1 MAETA
6 AGNVN
11 ESTDTGTS
19 PLAPSNSDSSTPTLI
34 TCEKCAAIE
43 DEEQKRQ
50 IENVVF
56 SVSCPDG
63 QVVNLFA
70 STSDN
75 DASCS
80 NVCTHMILGRG
91 KHGIPSSAVHVSR
104 RSCVL
109 RVVVVNTN
117 KRNNAASHRLE
128 LVVLGSHPCRITRV
142 PPLSTALLSLSSSSS
157 SSSLQE
163 ENSLYIKSISQ
174 ILNDNTNSGR
184 DDMSPSSINI
194 HHGDVIEPYARPMD
208 VNVINAMT
216 NGVYYPFTINI
227 TRVGDEKINGIAFA
241 RASRMINMTTMAPPP
256 PSLMQNEC
264 EGSSQETIQFKAVVH
279 ETNNNLS
286 TEVTTLNNVLTDNT
300 ATTLS
305 DETSNNNKTD
315 DEDEDMDKILHLV
328 VSTEVKNDTT
338 DGNICAST
346 KLIENGLVINT
357 DSSNEPQPEAAEST
371 IPTSAAN
378 LSSSK
383 ENSRSD
389 TSQDELSLD
398 DTSLDDIDNA
408 KDTIVDILRNVDCP
422 GSFAVGGACENGV
435 LLMPGL
441 VVDGVGTIGL
451 PLSGIQAIELS
462 KRCEDAPFGRGS
474 VTVVDKSVRNTFQ
487 LSPKNFKISNPSWA
501 KDVENLTKKVC
512 DGLGV
517 ISMKVQAQ
525 LYKLL
530 LYEEGS
536 FFAPHRDSEKVDGMF
551 GTLVIVLPSQFAGGE
566 LIVNH
571 KGEVKTFDQ
580 SSLSSFKTQYAAF
593 YSDCKHEFTRVTSG
607 HRLCLV
613 YNLVKMESCRSLPK
627 PKNIRAHVNRLKA
640 AARKWEEEY
649 DGNKIFINTSH
660 KYTPAGIK
668 NGSGSMKY
676 KGGDS
681 HLVELLES
689 AIAEGAPIDYDH
701 GTFSLTEEGYGEEDY
716 DDYRGWRGGYGRSYT
731 WGDTTD
737 RNLTLTLS
745 TWGLVEITDE
755 EDDLLQEEEY
765 FNDPEDETFEPT
777 GNEGVNASRQYADVE
792 AIVIW
797 PRSQR
802 WKVVTNN
809 DTSKMCACIYK
820 ACEEGFPVSEP
831 KHECIR
837 KAEELIPRVKEK
849 DMATLM
855 KCIIKIGDDSLGK
868 KLLFMYAEHR
878 PLNIAKELLREFF
891 DCVGID
897 AVYSILR
904 ASIDTSQFAA
914 DPTGVANLFIKY
926 TDALSLPPSNTQQ
939 REELITT
946 FVDSMSECISANKMP
961 TKCID
966 LFPLEPILKLLICD
980 KSEHYGLL
988 AKSVLKGYTWMS
1000 SQRITITHTQY
1011 GSARTRV
1018 EEPKGPTILLGAA
1031 SSLIGLCEKYG
1042 WSEFADEV
1050 IDAVNKLCLHK
1061 VDIALALVEKVIG
1074 FASSKEDTH
1083 RSIVCSRM
1091 ASSVCER
1098 MLPDNLPSDS
1108 SHRGL
1113 FTLAACKRL
1122 FGVIQSHNPSAA
1134 PRFVAIVQTLD
1145 IDLVLYPLVTDS
1157 TVQKSINEQMKPSL
1171 CMLTTHCAQMLK
1183 SRLSAYVGGVNMWS
1197 VPHANLSKVGSYS
1210 SFLRNPCLQ
1219 VHDWA
1224 VRKTDHKMFLQDL
1237 APLVRVGDVRAES
1250 YQPGG
1255 RGAWHFKITKLRC
1268 SSVPMSSVGSMS
1280 CTCSSGQQQRYGYG
1294 QNRTNCQLSKHKAT
1308 LLKCGEEKK
1317 KYDAVKLLLTAE
1329 QLFEID
1335 GNVPDSDNRKR
1346 PAPSTTPLAHI
1357 AATPAVPNQDQ
1368 LQQAVKKPKSSSEVI
1383 DLT

>member
-1 MAETA
+1 
-6 AGNVN
+6 
-11 ESTDTGTS
+11 
-19 PLAPSNSDSSTPTLI
+19 
-34 TCEKCAAIE
+34 
-43 DEEQKRQ
+43 
-50 IENVVF
+50 
-56 SVSCPDG
+56 
-63 QVVNLFA
+63 
-70 STSDN
+70 
-75 DASCS
+75 
-80 NVCTHMILGRG
+80 
-91 KHGIPSSAVHVSR
+91 
-104 RSCVL
+104 
-109 RVVVVNTN
+109 
-117 KRNNAASHRLE
+117 
-128 LVVLGSHPCRITRV
+128 
-142 PPLSTALLSLSSSSS
+142 
-157 SSSLQE
+157 
-163 ENSLYIKSISQ
+163 
-174 ILNDNTNSGR
+174 
-184 DDMSPSSINI
+184 MSPSSINI

-264 EGSSQETIQFKAVVH
+264 EGSSQETIQLKAVVH

-357 DSSNEPQPEAAEST
+357 DSSNEPQPEATEST

-378 LSSSK
+378 LLSSK

-487 LSPKNFKISNPSWA
+487 LSPKDFKISNPSWA

-536 FFAPHRDSEKVDGMF
+536 FFAPHRESEKVDGMF

-689 AIAEGAPIDYDH
+689 AIAEGAP
-701 GTFSLTEEGYGEEDY
+701 
-716 DDYRGWRGGYGRSYT
+716 
-731 WGDTTD
+731 
-737 RNLTLTLS
+737 
-745 TWGLVEITDE
+745 
-755 EDDLLQEEEY
+755 
-765 FNDPEDETFEPT
+765 
-777 GNEGVNASRQYADVE
+777 
-792 AIVIW
+792 
-797 PRSQR
+797 
-802 WKVVTNN
+802 
-809 DTSKMCACIYK
+809 
-820 ACEEGFPVSEP
+820 
-831 KHECIR
+831 
-837 KAEELIPRVKEK
+837 
-849 DMATLM
+849 
-855 KCIIKIGDDSLGK
+855 
-868 KLLFMYAEHR
+868 
-878 PLNIAKELLREFF
+878 
-891 DCVGID
+891 
-897 AVYSILR
+897 
-904 ASIDTSQFAA
+904 
-914 DPTGVANLFIKY
+914 
-926 TDALSLPPSNTQQ
+926 
-939 REELITT
+939 
-946 FVDSMSECISANKMP
+946 
-961 TKCID
+961 
-966 LFPLEPILKLLICD
+966 
-980 KSEHYGLL
+980 
-988 AKSVLKGYTWMS
+988 
-1000 SQRITITHTQY
+1000 
-1011 GSARTRV
+1011 
-1018 EEPKGPTILLGAA
+1018 
-1031 SSLIGLCEKYG
+1031 
-1042 WSEFADEV
+1042 
-1050 IDAVNKLCLHK
+1050 
-1061 VDIALALVEKVIG
+1061 
-1074 FASSKEDTH
+1074 
-1083 RSIVCSRM
+1083 
-1091 ASSVCER
+1091 
-1098 MLPDNLPSDS
+1098 
-1108 SHRGL
+1108 
-1113 FTLAACKRL
+1113 
-1122 FGVIQSHNPSAA
+1122 
-1134 PRFVAIVQTLD
+1134 
-1145 IDLVLYPLVTDS
+1145 
-1157 TVQKSINEQMKPSL
+1157 
-1171 CMLTTHCAQMLK
+1171 LTTIMA
-1183 SRLSAYVGGVNMWS
+1183 
-1197 VPHANLSKVGSYS
+1197 
-1210 SFLRNPCLQ
+1210 
-1219 VHDWA
+1219 
-1224 VRKTDHKMFLQDL
+1224 
-1237 APLVRVGDVRAES
+1237 
-1250 YQPGG
+1250 
-1255 RGAWHFKITKLRC
+1255 HF
-1268 SSVPMSSVGSMS
+1268 
-1280 CTCSSGQQQRYGYG
+1280 
-1294 QNRTNCQLSKHKAT
+1294 H
-1308 LLKCGEEKK
+1308 
-1317 KYDAVKLLLTAE
+1317 
-1329 QLFEID
+1329 
-1335 GNVPDSDNRKR
+1335 
-1346 PAPSTTPLAHI
+1346 
-1357 AATPAVPNQDQ
+1357 
-1368 LQQAVKKPKSSSEVI
+1368 
-1383 DLT
+1383 

>member
-1 MAETA
+1 M
-6 AGNVN
+6 
-11 ESTDTGTS
+11 
-19 PLAPSNSDSSTPTLI
+19 
-34 TCEKCAAIE
+34 
-43 DEEQKRQ
+43 
-50 IENVVF
+50 
-56 SVSCPDG
+56 
-63 QVVNLFA
+63 
-70 STSDN
+70 
-75 DASCS
+75 
-80 NVCTHMILGRG
+80 
-91 KHGIPSSAVHVSR
+91 
-104 RSCVL
+104 
-109 RVVVVNTN
+109 
-117 KRNNAASHRLE
+117 
-128 LVVLGSHPCRITRV
+128 
-142 PPLSTALLSLSSSSS
+142 SLSSSSS
-157 SSSLQE
+157 SSSSQE
-163 ENSLYIKSISQ
+163 EEKSFYIKSISQ
-174 ILNDNTNSGR
+174 ILNSDSGK
-184 DDMSPSSINI
+184 DDMSPSSIDI
-194 HHGDVIEPYARPMD
+194 HNGDVIEPYARPMD
-208 VNVINAMT
+208 INVIHAKT

-227 TRVGDEKINGIAFA
+227 ITRVGGDEKKINGIATFTK
-241 RASRMINMTTMAPPP
+241 ASRMINMTATMSPPP
-256 PSLMQNEC
+256 PPLLMQNEC

-279 ETNNNLS
+279 EMQNECEGSSQETIQFKGVVHETNNNLS
-286 TEVTTLNNVLTDNT
+286 TGVTTLNNVLTDNT
-300 ATTLS
+300 AMTLS
-305 DETSNNNKTD
+305 DETSNNNKTED
-315 DEDEDMDKILHLV
+315 DKDEDMDKILHLV
-328 VSTEVKNDTT
+328 SSTESNDNNTIG
-338 DGNICAST
+338 DICASNESI
-346 KLIENGLVINT
+346 KNGLDIKTESFNKAL
-357 DSSNEPQPEAAEST
+357 SEAAEST

-383 ENSRSD
+383 EMSQSD

-408 KDTIVDILRNVDCP
+408 KDTIMDILQNVDCP
-422 GSFAVGGACENGV
+422 GSFAIGGVCENGV

-487 LSPKNFKISNPSWA
+487 LSPKDFKISNPSWE
-501 KDVENLTKKVC
+501 KEVENLTKKVC

-517 ISMKVQAQ
+517 ISMKVEAQ

-530 LYEEGS
+530 LYEKGS

-593 YSDCKHEFTRVTSG
+593 YADCKHEFTRVTSG

-627 PKNIRAHVNRLKA
+627 PKNIHAHVNRLKA

-716 DDYRGWRGGYGRSYT
+716 WRGGYGRSYT

-745 TWGLVEITDE
+745 TWGEIEITDE
-755 EDDLLQEEEY
+755 EDEMLQEEEY

-792 AIVIW
+792 VIVIW

-802 WKVVTNN
+802 WKVETNN
-809 DTSKMCACIYK
+809 DTSKMCAYVYK

-837 KAEELIPRVKEK
+837 KAEELIPRVEGK

-855 KCIIKIGDDSLGK
+855 KCIIKIGDESLGK
-868 KLLFMYAEHR
+868 KLLSMYAEHR
-878 PLNIAKELLREFF
+878 PLNIAKEQLREFF

-904 ASIDTSQFAA
+904 ASIDTSRFAA

-926 TDALSLPPSNTQQ
+926 TDALSLPPSHTQQ

-1031 SSLIGLCEKYG
+1031 SSLMSLCEKYG

-1113 FTLAACKRL
+1113 LTLAACKRL

-1157 TVQKSINEQMKPSL
+1157 TVQKSINEQMKPCL
-1171 CMLTTHCAQMLK
+1171 CKLTTHCAQMLK
-1183 SRLSAYVGGVNMWS
+1183 SRLSAYIGGINMWS
-1197 VPHANLSKVGSYS
+1197 VPNANLSKVGSYS

-1219 VHDWA
+1219 VHNWA

-1255 RGAWHFKITKLRC
+1255 RGAWHFKITKLKC
-1268 SSVPMSSVGSMS
+1268 SSVPLSSVGSMS
-1280 CTCSSGQQQRYGYG
+1280 CTCSSGQQQQYGYG
-1294 QNRTNCQLSKHKAT
+1294 QNTTNCQLSKHKAT
-1308 LLKCGEEKK
+1308 LLKCGEDKK
-1317 KYDAVKLLLTAE
+1317 KYDAVKLLLTVE

-1335 GNVPDSDNRKR
+1335 GNAPDSDNRKR
-1346 PAPSTTPLAHI
+1346 PVPSTTPTAHQM

-1368 LQQAVKKPKSSSEVI
+1368 LQPALKKPKSSSEVI